1 MSDDPPGG
9 IPADHL
15 DEVTEAVLEASRELM
30 GISARSLADLHD
42 SVTLPQLRA
51 LVILSAGPR
60 KLAALADELGVS
72 RTPLREALVRLASE
86 GLVEFTPNRGA
97 TVAGRDF
104 SDMQQAWRARLVIEP
119 GAGRL
124 AADLRDADA
133 IDRMRESVRQ
143 QRLVAGDLTTS
154 FALNREFHLSLVR
167 ASGNT
172 HLAQFAELLWLT
184 RIGVPIFARQVR
196 GRRQILQWADEH
208 EAITEA
214 VARGKG
220 VRAERLI
227 REHIAAYP
235 PEP

>member
-1 MSDDPPGG
+1 VSTTRQLEIRSVGDDVHEALLGRIVAGELAPG
-9 IPADHL
+9 
-15 DEVTEAVLEASRELM
+15 TR
-30 GISARSLADLHD
+30 
-42 SVTLPQLRA
+42 LRQ
-51 LVILSAGPR
+51 
-60 KLAALADELGVS
+60 AALAEELGVS
-72 RTPLREALVRLASE
+72 RTPLREALVRLARE

-124 AADLRDADA
+124 AAELRDATA
-133 IDRMRESVRQ
+133 IERMRESVRR
-143 QRLVAGDLTTS
+143 QRVVAGDLTTS
-154 FALNREFHLSLVR
+154 FEVNREFHLRLVQ
-167 ASGNT
+167 ASGNA

-196 GRRQILQWADEH
+196 DRKQMLQWADEH

-214 VARGKG
+214 VARGQAA
-220 VRAERLI
+220 RAERLI

-235 PEP
+235 PVDN